1 MSIAMLCLTTFVA
14 CLVGSFVPLVNT
26 EIVVLA
32 AAAAVPP
39 GLLLPVAL
47 IAAVAQ
53 MGGKSV
59 LYLAGGGM
67 LRLPVN
73 RLTRRLHDSAAA
85 GAQFERSG
93 PIVLFASAFTG
104 FPPLYLTSI
113 ASGAV
118 HLPFPRFLVI
128 GFVGRLLRFGALVM
142 VPQAV
147 KVVL

>member
-39 GLLLPVAL
+39 GLLLPLAV

-85 GAQFERSG
+85 GAQFE
-93 PIVLFASAFTG
+93 
-104 FPPLYLTSI
+104 
-113 ASGAV
+113 
-118 HLPFPRFLVI
+118 
-128 GFVGRLLRFGALVM
+128 
-142 VPQAV
+142 
-147 KVVL
+147 